1 MTSSLPILR
10 LRRVRKWLECELT
23 DPKSM
28 QITSFDQRPIKLTEA
43 FKKDI
48 LRPYKKL
55 LRMARDEE
63 TRAGDF
69 GQELRVIGS
78 EIYQILHPIFRRFDM
93 DVREGTAL
101 ALALDEETVDIPWE
115 LALLQKKP
123 CIRLCESVNVGRLRV
138 VKSERWFNPSERRR
152 KRRALVVGINYK
164 DCGEKSGELDWAESE
179 AEEVASILEGHD
191 IQVTLLPGKKAK
203 RKRIVKELKYGLD
216 IFHFTGHGSMTRD
229 ESRISACDG
238 DLLAKDLHKILGTV
252 APRLSFM
259 NACET
264 AIERATIGEAK
275 WDAYSWA
282 YALAEQGGRVFIGT
296 LWPIYE
302 EEARLFSCRFY
313 KELLGVEN
321 RTLADSVRQARLK
334 VKKGDSDKSVFT
346 WPAYVLYGPPSLQKD
361 DILD

>member
-1 MTSSLPILR
+1 MASLLPILR
-10 LRRVRKWLECELT
+10 LRRVGKLLECELT

-28 QITSFDQRPIKLTEA
+28 QITSFDQRPIKLTEG
-43 FKKDI
+43 FKKGI

-55 LRMARDEE
+55 LRMAGDEE
-63 TRAGDF
+63 TRTCDF
-69 GQELRVIGS
+69 RQELKTIGS
-78 EIYQILHPIFRRFDM
+78 EIWRVLGPVFKRFDM
-93 DVREGTAL
+93 DVMEGTTL

-115 LALLQKKP
+115 LALLQKSP
-123 CIRLCESVNVGRLRV
+123 CVHLCEQLNVGRLRV
-138 VKSERWFNPSERRR
+138 VKSVRWFNPQEKRR

-164 DCGEKSGELDWAESE
+164 GRGRKSGELDWAEKE

-191 IQVTLLPGKKAK
+191 ILVTSLFGKKAEK
-203 RKRIVKELKYGLD
+203 SKIVRELKYGVD
-216 IFHFTGHGSMTRD
+216 IFHFTGHGSMARD
-229 ESRISACDG
+229 ESRISAYDK
-238 DLLAKDLHKILGTV
+238 DLLAKDLPQILGTV

-264 AIERATIGEAK
+264 AIEKATIGEAK

-302 EEARLFSCRFY
+302 DEAKLFSSRFY

-334 VKKGDSDKSVFT
+334 VKKSDTDKSVFT
-346 WPAYVLYGPPSLQKD
+346 WPAYVLYGPPSLQRD